1 VHVREAH
8 KDCGIAPVMIRSE
21 EGLRIG
27 LDAEISFIKVALDH
41 ERFTI
46 VAEASQELAAYSEP
60 RGSVAGTLFDAR
72 EREENSA
79 CRLCAYACSF
89 CHGSRHILGSG
100 WRRITRL

>member
-1 VHVREAH
+1 
-8 KDCGIAPVMIRSE
+8 MIRSE
-21 EGLRIG
+21 EGIRIG
-27 LDAEISFIKVALDH
+27 LHVEISFIKAALDH
-41 ERFTI
+41 ERFII
-46 VAEASQELAAYSEP
+46 VAETSQELAAYSEP
-60 RGSVAGTLFDAR
+60 GGPVAGTLFDAR